1 MNNDYWIKRRA
12 RQLHAQLEVIE
23 DKNEQLARVYSLASM
38 QIEEQARKIINRFE
52 IEHPMTRKRALELLN
67 KSRNKIELSV
77 LRAMLKR
84 DPRDADLLAELNAPA
99 YGARLK
105 RLREVQDEVDA
116 VCENLRDVTEQTTTQ
131 ALTQMATDTYNHTV
145 YDMQQ
150 RVGAAFPFSALDQ
163 QTVDK
168 LLSSRWSG
176 ENYSTRIWRNTDEL
190 AKRVKDE
197 ILTSVL
203 TGTSATSATQK
214 IADEF
219 NVTASQ
225 ARRLL
230 RTEACY
236 VDGQIRLKQ
245 FKDIGV
251 TKYIFVAILDMRTSL
266 ICRAH
271 DKKRYLV
278 KNAEVGKNYPPLH
291 PWCRSSAIA
300 DIPDELLARLKQSA
314 VDPISGERMEVPLS
328 MTYDEW
334 FDKYG
339 PKPVDIVPLTH
350 EGMRELI
357 PIKYDYYGAVKP
369 VYVEVE
375 VEDLKAETIANTP
388 RVHVS
393 IKDDIVIPWDRL
405 SAIDQHDI
413 SVADPDQLGKPLV
426 ITREEVA
433 ALTFSGSARDLYDE
447 TTDDAVRNY
456 NLTPIARRSMT
467 VTHTGFLDAHLDVVF
482 YYDENG
488 NAFAQVG
495 TVEPPQKR
503 ISDETMNA
511 IYAREEEVSRRLR
524 KMGVRWKDL
533 TGRRGPDFNKAMEAF
548 HTAVE
553 ADNPVTL
560 TTREQYDAL
569 KSEEIYRGIASESL
583 LRTDIGGKIDTMK
596 AAKQYME
603 GGVGDCYPSRGVY
616 GDGVSYNSSRTSTG
630 YSYATNSG
638 YTPHGGTC
646 IRSKVKDDAVW
657 ISYEDA
663 RDIFNMIAAQHRDD
677 GSPYFSKNQRAMK
690 NGVEVGKA
698 MQILGYDYIFEEN
711 GDGAPHDH
719 FYIIL
724 RRDAV
729 AGLYGDYVEFTT

>member
-67 KSRNKIELSV
+67 KSPNAAELSV

-116 VCENLRDVTEQTTTQ
+116 VCDNLRNITEQTTTQ
-131 ALTQMATDTYNHTV
+131 ALTQMAADTYNHTI

-150 RVGAAFPFSALDQ
+150 RANAAFPFSALDQ

-197 ILTSVL
+197 MLTSVL
-203 TGTSATSATQK
+203 TGTSATNATK
-214 IADEF
+214 AIADEF
-219 NVTASQ
+219 GVTASQ

-230 RTEACY
+230 RTEACF

-245 FKDIGV
+245 FKDLGV

-314 VDPISGERMEVPLS
+314 VDPITGETIEVPLS

-334 FDKYG
+334 LDKYG

-357 PIKYDYYGAVKP
+357 PIKYEYTDAEAPPLVKIELEDARPMSGAS
-369 VYVEVE
+369 
-375 VEDLKAETIANTP
+375 A
-388 RVHVS
+388 VS
-393 IKDDIVIPWDRL
+393 VTIKDDIVVTWDSLTSYDKRKL
-405 SAIDQHDI
+405 RN
-413 SVADPDQLGKPLV
+413 ADGSLFGQPVV
-426 ITREEVA
+426 I
-433 ALTFSGSARDLYDE
+433 ARDDINGALFGNHPTYLYDWNTE
-447 TTDDAVRNY
+447 KRVKENY
-456 NLTPIARRSMT
+456 IPFARREFAAHEGVLGT
-467 VTHTGFLDAHLDVVF
+467 DIDVTLFIKDGE
-482 YYDENG
+482 YY
-488 NAFAQVG
+488 AQVG
-495 TVEPPQKR
+495 TTTRGEKR

-524 KMGVRWKDL
+524 DMGVRWKDL
-533 TGRRGPDFNKAMEAF
+533 TGRRGPEFNKAMEAF
-548 HTAVE
+548 QTAVE

-630 YSYATNSG
+630 YSYATNGG

-663 RDIFNMIAAQHRDD
+663 RDIFNMIAAQHKDD

-698 MQILGYDYIFEEN
+698 MQILGYDYIFERD
-711 GDGAPHDH
+711 GDGSFDDH

-724 RRDAV
+724 RRDCV
-729 AGLYGDYVEFTT
+729 AGVYGDFVEFTT